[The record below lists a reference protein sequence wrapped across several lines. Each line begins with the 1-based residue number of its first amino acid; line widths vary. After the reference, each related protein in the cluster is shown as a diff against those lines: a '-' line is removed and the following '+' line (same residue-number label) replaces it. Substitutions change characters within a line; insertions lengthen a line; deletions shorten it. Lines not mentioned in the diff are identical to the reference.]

1 MILLSENPGP
11 ITVEKLINNI
21 EDGVYVIPHF
31 QRDFE
36 WRPRMV
42 CDLIESILQ
51 NYFSGL
57 LLFWQLD
64 PEKVEEEEWNPI
76 QGTDTKPNP
85 REIILDGQQRIS
97 SLYYAFYNPN
107 KIFPETKSY
116 YYLFHLNI
124 VNILN
129 NNFDDS
135 VISRYH
141 KTHKIWDDI
150 EKDKKNWI
158 KKGEIPLAIL
168 SARDPKNTS
177 IKYIDSNEFYDWSV
191 EFIKEKKSKK
201 EIPNEV
207 NPNTIGTIFK
217 KILAY
222 NFVYFTLSKE
232 RDPIDVCNIFTRIN
246 QKGMRL
252 TTFDLMNA
260 FLYPKKVSLRK
271 DLWENLN
278 NDALKDVD
286 RKMDEYLLKTIS
298 LFKQNY
304 CSSKYIYNL
313 IPEKIIKKRTSV
325 GMIEEIL
332 VKDGDE
338 FKKLWDNACK
348 FCEKARE
355 KLMNTGLRDFGA
367 IKKDF
372 IPNTTMVPEL
382 GAILWLLN
390 KANIDPNEKNFNEK
404 LHQWYWPT
412 VLSEEYSGSS
422 DSVMGKDFRDW
433 SGFLKN
439 GVDFDINSR
448 VIEARKNLDLR
459 NTKKGSARYNAVLC
473 LLALLGAKDFLRG
486 QTVGSV
492 DFSNQKINDHHIF
505 PSKVKGLDSEK
516 NKLFNAHKN
525 SILNRTLI
533 LDETNQKIQNK
544 KPSIYVAELKKLL
557 GNENTLK
564 KFMESHLISNVAF
577 ECMKT
582 DDFDNFIK
590 EREKTITEY
599 VNKVLS

>member
-1 MILLSENPGP
+1 MSENPGP
-11 ITVEKLINNI
+11 VPVEKLIERI
-21 EDGVYVIPHF
+21 EEGVYVIPHF

-64 PEKVEEEEWNPI
+64 PEKVGEEWDPI
-76 QGTDTKPNP
+76 WGTERKPNP
-85 REIILDGQQRIS
+85 REVVLDGQQRIS

-107 KIFPETKSY
+107 QVFPETKS

-129 NNFDDS
+129 NNFEDT
-135 VISRYH
+135 VNYTYH
-141 KTHKIWDDI
+141 RTHKIWDDL
-150 EKDKKNWI
+150 EKDKKNWM

-168 SARDPKNTS
+168 SAKDLKTNS
-177 IKYIDSNEFYDWSV
+177 IKYIDSNEFFNWSV
-191 EFIKEKKSKK
+191 DFIKDKKSKK

-207 NPNTIGTIFK
+207 NPNTIVSIFK

-222 NFVYFTLSKE
+222 NFVYFTLSND

-260 FLYPKKVSLRK
+260 FLYPKKILLRK

-298 LFKQNY
+298 LYKQNY

-313 IPEKIIKKRTSV
+313 IPEKKIKKRSSD
-325 GMIEEIL
+325 GMVEETL

-338 FKKLWDNACK
+338 FKKFWDKACN

-355 KLMNTGLRDFGA
+355 KMMNTGLRDFGA

-382 GAILWLLN
+382 GTILWLLDEL
-390 KANIDPNEKNFNEK
+390 KIDPNDKDFNEK

-422 DSVMGKDFRDW
+422 DSVMGKDIRDW
-433 SGFLKN
+433 SDFLRKDI
-439 GVDFDINSR
+439 DFDINNR
-448 VIEARKNLDLR
+448 VKKARENLNLR
-459 NTKKGSARYNAVLC
+459 NTMKGSARYNAILC

-486 QTVGSV
+486 QAVGSV

-505 PSKVKGLDSEK
+505 PSKVKGLEPEK
-516 NKLFNAHKN
+516 SNLFNAHKN

-544 KPSIYVAELKKLL
+544 KPSIYIDEFIKLL

-564 KFMESHLISNVAF
+564 KFMESHLISKIAF
-577 ECMKT
+577 ECMKA

-599 VNKVLS
+599 INKILSR